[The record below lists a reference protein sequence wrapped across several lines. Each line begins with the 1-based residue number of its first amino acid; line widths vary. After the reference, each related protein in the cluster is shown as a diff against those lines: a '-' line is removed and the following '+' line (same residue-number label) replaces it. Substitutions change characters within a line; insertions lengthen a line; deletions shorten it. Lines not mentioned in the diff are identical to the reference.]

1 MGILSEYRYKI
12 LNFTKGSWKMLEN
25 KKLAVFFIHFCY
37 VFGLYFATAN
47 QRKNDWKKAAVT
59 REERVYALLK
69 E

>member
-1 MGILSEYRYKI
+1 
-12 LNFTKGSWKMLEN
+12 MLEN

-59 REERVYALLK
+59 REEWVYALLK